1 MQRISN
7 KSKAN
12 MKGVNQR
19 QRGAQGKHAADAE
32 KSVAQQVMDL
42 YHTKQVL
49 ELRISDYHKRPESQ
63 KKMLC
68 DLFREITLCK
78 IPARDNKNDL
88 IFYLGKEARV

>member
-1 MQRISN
+1 MQFM
-7 KSKAN
+7 SK
-12 MKGVNQR
+12 NQR
-19 QRGAQGKHAADAE
+19 QRGAQGKHAAVAE

-88 IFYLGKEARV
+88 IFYLGKEAQR